1 MDASFTNSGTTPV
14 RANTRVVVADRF
26 TVKVSGDAKRID
38 DLKDAVNEIDLAGL
52 QALKDEGVTED

>member
-1 MDASFTNSGTTPV
+1 M
-14 RANTRVVVADRF
+14 ADRF